1 MEIRR
6 WHYYIIFNCVFIK
19 YLEAKTISLN
29 DVITAESQQKEA
41 FETVLPAR
49 SAGSSSKRYSLFHRL
64 RTSPSR
70 IKNILESGFL
80 RDHSLLGGNILS
92 PLTYRKTYLIKSPL
106 KPRKLKFIQKSRY
119 KKLSN
124 TIRTYPY
131 YFQEIP
137 LAVGETIMESVREA
151 APHITETL
159 KEISPGIMEIMNMI
173 PDAERMSPV
182 HKMMKRIPTVLH
194 ETVQE
199 AFDSQDQ
206 PELETIPDYFR
217 EEIKP
222 PKSPKSPRKQK
233 QPMTAIEKINSKLE
247 ETKQK
252 AEEFYKNL
260 FEDYEDSYPQMS
272 TKMQSLYNPKKY
284 VKKASSISHTITP
297 VINESLTE
305 VAQLPK
311 KIKKFVQEMKQ

>member
-29 DVITAESQQKEA
+29 DVITAESQHKQA
-41 FETVLPAR
+41 FESTLPAR
-49 SAGSSSKRYSLFHRL
+49 PTASSSKSYSLFQRL

-70 IKNILESGFL
+70 ILKSLESSFL
-80 RDHSLLGGNILS
+80 RDHRLLGGNILS
-92 PLTYRKTYLIKSPL
+92 PLTYKKTYLIKSPL
-106 KPRKLKFIQKSRY
+106 KPRKLKLIQKSRY
-119 KKLSN
+119 KPLSN
-124 TIRTYPY
+124 GIRTYPY

-159 KEISPGIMEIMNMI
+159 REISPGIMEIMNML

-182 HKMMKRIPTVLH
+182 QKMMKRIPTVLH

-199 AFDSQDQ
+199 AFDSEDQ
-206 PELETIPDYFR
+206 PELEITPDYFQ
-217 EEIKP
+217 EEMKP
-222 PKSPKSPRKQK
+222 ILKSLRKPK

-247 ETKQK
+247 ETKQR

-260 FEDYEDSYPQMS
+260 FEDYEDSYPKTS
-272 TKMQSLYNPKKY
+272 TKIQSLYNPKKY
-284 VKKASSISHTITP
+284 VKKASSMSHTIAP

-311 KIKKFVQEMKQ
+311 KIKKFVQEMNQ